1 MKQKMDDFTKAK
13 LIYTIEISIF
23 ALAFLIVAILQL
35 VRVIKFGETHLR
47 VINWITIFGAS
58 IGVLDFIW
66 FLNSPVRR
74 KKNSM
79 LDKCLLVPL
88 MIYIITFDVICFV
101 NYDNPQ
107 LELAQIMIPIALIY
121 VSVVYTLEAVYHWY
135 KPVPMLFEAIEEDKE
150 NPQEEVNP
158 DVDEN
163 NNQEDKEEN

>member
-1 MKQKMDDFTKAK
+1 MKQKMDEFTKAK

-23 ALAFLIVAILQL
+23 ALAFLVIAILQI

-58 IGVLDFIW
+58 IGIIDFIW

-88 MIYIITFDVICFV
+88 MIYILVFDIICFI
-101 NYDNPQ
+101 NYENPQ
-107 LELAQIMIPIALIY
+107 VDLAQIMIPIALIY
-121 VSVVYTLEAVYHWY
+121 VSAVYTLEAVYHWY
-135 KPVPMLFEAIEEDKE
+135 KPVPMLFEALEEEKE

-158 DVDEN
+158 DVDDN
-163 NNQEDKEEN
+163 SNQENKEEN

>member
-1 MKQKMDDFTKAK
+1 MKQKMDEFTKAK

-23 ALAFLIVAILQL
+23 ALAFLVVAILQL

-58 IGVLDFIW
+58 IGILDFIW

-88 MIYIITFDVICFV
+88 MIYILVFDIICFI
-101 NYDNPQ
+101 NYENPQ
-107 LELAQIMIPIALIY
+107 VDLAQIMIPIALIY
-121 VSVVYTLEAVYHWY
+121 VSAVYTLEAVYHWY
-135 KPVPMLFEAIEEDKE
+135 KPVPMLFEALEEEKE

-158 DVDEN
+158 DVDDN
-163 NNQEDKEEN
+163 SNQENKEEN

>member
-1 MKQKMDDFTKAK
+1 MKQKMDEFTKAK

-58 IGVLDFIW
+58 IGILDFIW

-88 MIYIITFDVICFV
+88 MIYILVFDIICFI
-101 NYDNPQ
+101 NQENPQ
-107 LELAQIMIPIALIY
+107 LDLAQIMIPIALIY
-121 VSVVYTLEAVYHWY
+121 VSAVYTLEAVYHWY
-135 KPVPMLFEAIEEDKE
+135 KPVPMLFDAIEEEKE

-158 DVDEN
+158 DVDDN
-163 NNQEDKEEN
+163 SNQENKEEN

>member
-1 MKQKMDDFTKAK
+1 MKQKIDEFTKAK

-58 IGVLDFIW
+58 IDILDFIW

-88 MIYIITFDVICFV
+88 MIYILVFDIICFI
-101 NYDNPQ
+101 NQENPQ
-107 LELAQIMIPIALIY
+107 LDLAQIMIPIALLY
-121 VSVVYTLEAVYHWY
+121 VSAVYTFEAVYHWY
-135 KPVPMLFEAIEEDKE
+135 KPVPMLFDAIEEEKE

-158 DVDEN
+158 DVDDN
-163 NNQEDKEEN
+163 SNQENKEEN

>member
-1 MKQKMDDFTKAK
+1 MKQKMDEFTKAK

-23 ALAFLIVAILQL
+23 ALAFLIIAILQI

-88 MIYIITFDVICFV
+88 MIYILVFDIICFI
-101 NYDNPQ
+101 NYENPQ
-107 LELAQIMIPIALIY
+107 VDLAQIMIPIALIY
-121 VSVVYTLEAVYHWY
+121 VSAVYTLEAVYHWY
-135 KPVPMLFEAIEEDKE
+135 KPVPMLFEALEEEKE

-158 DVDEN
+158 DVDDN
-163 NNQEDKEEN
+163 SNQENKEEN

>member
-1 MKQKMDDFTKAK
+1 MKQKMDEFTKAK

-23 ALAFLIVAILQL
+23 ALAFLVIAILQI

-88 MIYIITFDVICFV
+88 MIYILVFDIICFI
-101 NYDNPQ
+101 NYENPQ
-107 LELAQIMIPIALIY
+107 VDLAQIMIPIALIY
-121 VSVVYTLEAVYHWY
+121 VSAVYTLEAVYHWY
-135 KPVPMLFEAIEEDKE
+135 KPVPMLFEALEEEKE

-158 DVDEN
+158 DVDDN
-163 NNQEDKEEN
+163 SNQENKEEN

>member
-1 MKQKMDDFTKAK
+1 MKQKIDEFTKAK

-58 IGVLDFIW
+58 IGILDFIW

-88 MIYIITFDVICFV
+88 MIYILVFDIICFI
-101 NYDNPQ
+101 NQENPQ
-107 LELAQIMIPIALIY
+107 LNLAQIMIPIKK
-121 VSVVYTLEAVYHWY
+121 TT
-135 KPVPMLFEAIEEDKE
+135 
-150 NPQEEVNP
+150 N
-158 DVDEN
+158 
-163 NNQEDKEEN
+163 

>member
-1 MKQKMDDFTKAK
+1 MKQKMDEFTKAK

-23 ALAFLIVAILQL
+23 ALAFLIIAILQI

-88 MIYIITFDVICFV
+88 MIYILVFDIICFI
-101 NYDNPQ
+101 NYENPQ
-107 LELAQIMIPIALIY
+107 VDLAQIMIPIA
-121 VSVVYTLEAVYHWY
+121 VYTLEAVYHWY
-135 KPVPMLFEAIEEDKE
+135 KPVPMLFEALEEEKE

-158 DVDEN
+158 DVDDN
-163 NNQEDKEEN
+163 SNQENKEEN